1 MLGEFVN
8 LGPRISL
15 YLAPVASKITD
26 CQRLALRIALNP
38 GEVCIFLSAS
48 RRLSLPFSTLVC
60 VVLAC
65 VVARAGSTWDGGG
78 GDNDWTSGAN
88 WNALGFIQA
97 PPPNNGTAD
106 VVMAGTTRLTPN
118 MDAAWSINSLRFS
131 STAGAFT
138 LNSSTDDSLTI
149 GSGGIFNESGLTQ
162 TINNDV
168 ILDADQ
174 TWTAE
179 LGGHQINGDVNGGA
193 RLSLTDLVIAGNYG
207 TIFSGRLSGLRS
219 LTKTGSQLLL
229 LDGPLANSFTGTT
242 YVNAGRLRLDKQV
255 VDGAIHGDLIVGD
268 GVGSDTVFLSRDEQ
282 ILASSSRTVT
292 INNSGVF
299 ELRGFDETLYNL
311 AVHGGNVDMTDSAS
325 RLYVTNLTMQG
336 GTIEGRGPGST
347 FPGVIYVYG
356 STIHSDAAATTG
368 VINAF
373 LDLGQTGGATFD
385 VADGAAAIDLDLPS
399 AFNATFT
406 KTGAG
411 TLRVH
416 DESRPL
422 GYHIVAGTLL
432 VGQPPPGSD
441 VPDVTF
447 EGGTFRGDVPLSTFA
462 DVNITGTATFD
473 GPNDLALY
481 GPIMGPGGLVKRG
494 TGTLTFGS
502 IYSANT
508 YTGASVIE
516 EGMLVLNNQ
525 SAANVAIVGN
535 LVIGDGIGGP
545 SADVVRLDSGSQIL
559 AAPGRSVTLN
569 SSGFFDLNGKS
580 EEVQDLII
588 NAGLAGGTSGT
599 LTVHSLTMQ
608 GGAVAMG
615 SGKLV
620 ANGNVTTVVAADPA
634 SITGKMELGGQTQTF
649 AVADGPAAIDLDIQ
663 AAISNGGINKTSPG
677 TLRLSGNNTFAGGV
691 TLSAG
696 TLLVD
701 SAIGSATGSG
711 LVNVLGGTLTG
722 SGTIAG
728 SLESRSLVSPGLSP
742 GTISVGGHYAQIL
755 DGELLI
761 EIASD
766 NEFDKLLV
774 TGDVD
779 LDGKLTVHLLDDF
792 VPSLGQTF
800 AIITAADVNGTFEIE
815 DLPDLT
821 NLELDVV
828 YNATSVVLT
837 VLSALAGDYNQN
849 GTVDAADYTVW
860 RNNLGSGTSLPN
872 DSTDGVGQDDYEF
885 WKAHFGETAGGGG
898 SAGASPSQAAVPE
911 PATLSLMLGVLFAA
925 STLRCGRHIGN

>member
-1 MLGEFVN
+1 MLS
-8 LGPRISL
+8 GPLRQSL
-15 YLAPVASKITD
+15 L
-26 CQRLALRIALNP
+26 
-38 GEVCIFLSAS
+38 
-48 RRLSLPFSTLVC
+48 FSTLVC

-65 VVARAGSTWDGGG
+65 VTARAGSTWDGGG
-78 GDNDWTSGAN
+78 SDNDWTTGAN

-118 MDAAWSINSLRFS
+118 MDAAWSIDSLRFS
-131 STAGAFT
+131 SSAGAFT
-138 LNSSTDDSLTI
+138 LSSSTNNSLTI
-149 GSGGIFNESGLTQ
+149 GSGGILNESGLTQ

-179 LGGHQINGDVNGGA
+179 FGGHQVNGDVNGGA
-193 RLSLTDLVIAGNYG
+193 RLSLTDLVVAGNYG

-292 INNSGVF
+292 INSSGVF
-299 ELRGFDETLYNL
+299 ELRGFEETIENL
-311 AVHGGNVDMTDSAS
+311 AVRGGNVDMTDSGS
-325 RLYVTNLTMQG
+325 RMNLINLTMQG
-336 GTIEGRGPGST
+336 GTIEGRGQGST

-356 STIHSDAAATTG
+356 STIRSEAAATTG

-406 KTGAG
+406 KTGTG

-432 VGQPPPGSD
+432 VGQPAPGGFG
-441 VPDVTF
+441 VPEITF
-447 EGGTFRGDVPLSTFA
+447 DGGVFQAEVPLNLSN
-462 DVNITGTATFD
+462 DIQINGTATFD
-473 GPNDLALY
+473 GPNDLNIYCA
-481 GPIMGPGGLVKRG
+481 IMGPGGFVKRG
-494 TGTLTFGS
+494 TSTITFGS
-502 IYSANT
+502 QNVANT
-508 YTGASVIE
+508 YAGTTTVD
-516 EGMLVLNNQ
+516 EGTLVLTKTLSTPD
-525 SAANVAIVGN
+525 SAIAGN

-545 SADVVRLDSGSQIL
+545 GADVVRLDSSNQIVS
-559 AAPGRSVTLN
+559 APGRTVTVN
-569 SSGFFDLNGKS
+569 DSGFFDVNGKS
-580 EEVQDLII
+580 EQVQDLVV
-588 NAGLAGGTSGT
+588 NGGLVGGASGT
-599 LTVHSLTMQ
+599 LTVQSLTMQ
-608 GGAVAMG
+608 GGAVAPG

-620 ANGNVTTVVAADPA
+620 ANGNVSTNAAADPA
-634 SITGKMELGGQTQTF
+634 SITGKLELGGQVRTI
-649 AVADGPAAIDLDIQ
+649 AVADGPAAIDLDIP
-663 AAISNGGINKTSPG
+663 AAISNGGIDKTSPG
-677 TLRLSGNNTFAGGV
+677 TLRLSGNNTFAGGLTV
-691 TLSAG
+691 SAG
-696 TLLVD
+696 TLLID
-701 SAIGSATGSG
+701 SAIGSATGTG

-742 GTISVGGHYAQIL
+742 GTISIGGSYAQIL

-761 EIASD
+761 EIASAAS
-766 NEFDKLLV
+766 FDKLLV
-774 TGDVD
+774 TGNAD

-800 AIITAADVNGTFEIE
+800 AIITAADVDGTFEIE

-860 RNNLGSGTSLPN
+860 RNSVGGSSLPN
-872 DSTDGVGQDDYEF
+872 EGASLGTVDDLDYDF
-885 WKAHFGETAGGGG
+885 WKTHFGESIGGPGSG
-898 SAGASPSQAAVPE
+898 SADFGELSRVGASASQTAAPE
-911 PATLSLMLGVLFAA
+911 PATLAFMLGGLIAA
-925 STLRCGRHIGN
+925 LLIRGIRRPVSRPVSRR